1 MGEYNV
7 VPLEPPFSP
16 ERYIEAIKAC
26 ENAGMEV
33 IIIDSVT
40 HEWDGKGGC
49 LESNDLT
56 AQTKFKGNTWSAW
69 SVTTPRHQKFIDA
82 ITHSVCHV
90 ITTARSK
97 TDTIQTEDKKVK
109 KVGMKDIQREGFEY
123 ELTVAFNIDREGH
136 LATTSKD
143 RTGLF
148 IDKDPFVISEETGR
162 AIVEWNK
169 GAAEN
174 PEEAKDSKMLE
185 IISEILSAEDNNQ
198 LKAAYEKAKAASKEI
213 GPERTT
219 RLTDAVKA
227 RKEQISEEMDE
238 GAGRRRDI
246 PDGDPNE

>member
-1 MGEYNV
+1 
-7 VPLEPPFSP
+7 
-16 ERYIEAIKAC
+16 
-26 ENAGMEV
+26 MEV

-148 IDKDPFVISEETGR
+148 IDRDPFIISEETGR

-174 PEEAKDSKMLE
+174 PEDAKDAEMLE
-185 IISEILSAEDNNQ
+185 IISKILSAENNEQ
-198 LKAAYEKAKAASKEI
+198 LKAAYEKTKEASERIGKARYE
-213 GPERTT
+213 
-219 RLTDAVKA
+219 RLTEAVKA
-227 RKEQISEEMDE
+227 RKEQISEETDE